1 MAACI
6 SAIRRI
12 TGFVGWPPLDLPAA
26 RLGRCYPAR
35 WLIFLLVAYAL
46 SPIDL
51 IPDFI
56 PVIGYVDELVLLPLG
71 ILLVIRLLP
80 DGLMAEL
87 RDQALRTPARRAD
100 SRVGL
105 LIVVAVWVAC
115 AGVSARMLGIW

>member
-1 MAACI
+1 MI
-6 SAIRRI
+6 SRLRGWVGAIRR
-12 TGFVGWPPLDLPAA
+12 DLGALWLAA
-26 RLGRCYPAR
+26 RDQRVPWLAR

-56 PVIGYVDELVLLPLG
+56 PVIGYIDELVLLPLG